1 MLAYVTVHSRVSNLR
16 TNGEPKVNVA
26 QVDENGL
33 RKLMNDAG
41 INTTTIARTLALFAA
56 QPGGRGQTNRP
67 AVTNNS
73 VLQFYIRSGLRA
85 EEFQLIENDISVT
98 TNKTVEGL
106 VNINTATATVLG
118 CLPGLDADN
127 KAATL
132 AATRAGQTTQNS
144 IAWVKDALSKD
155 DAEKLGP
162 YITGRSDVYS
172 ADIAALGHYG
182 RGYQRVKFIF
192 DSSDGWPAAPKI
204 RQRQDLTH
212 LGWALGQSVRRQLAE
227 VRNQP

>member
-1 MLAYVTVHSRVSNLR
+1 MAF
-16 TNGEPKVNVA
+16 GVA
-26 QVDENGL
+26 ASSK
-33 RKLMNDAG
+33 R
-41 INTTTIARTLALFAA
+41 
-56 QPGGRGQTNRP
+56 RGKNEGFTGSSFVR
-67 AVTNNS
+67 
-73 VLQFYIRSGLRA
+73 RA